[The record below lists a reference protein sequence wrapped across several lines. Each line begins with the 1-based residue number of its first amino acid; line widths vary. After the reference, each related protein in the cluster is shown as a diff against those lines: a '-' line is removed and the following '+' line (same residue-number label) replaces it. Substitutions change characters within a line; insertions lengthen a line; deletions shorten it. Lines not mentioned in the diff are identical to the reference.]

1 MAQSIEQ
8 QSGSS
13 LLPKILVGV
22 ALPVVALV
30 LAITSM
36 CTVPAGH
43 RGVVKLF
50 GSVQDEPLSEG
61 LHFLNPLARVVDFNV
76 RFQALSAA
84 KAEGGTIDMQ
94 RVYEDLTLNYSYDPK
109 YAPYVYNNFGDDN
122 SIEQNF
128 IGPAMY
134 ESFKAVTSK
143 YTAEDLVTKR
153 SAVSASIIA
162 LLTEK
167 LAKYHIVVSDINVT
181 NFHFD
186 DAFTTAVEQKV
197 VAAQNRLTA
206 EQNLETSRIS
216 AQQAVV
222 AAEGQAKAIAIQAAA
237 IQQQGGAQ
245 YVAMK
250 AVEKWNGQLPTQ
262 YSGASIP
269 FVNLTAQK

>member
-1 MAQSIEQ
+1 MPLKLISAA
-8 QSGSS
+8 
-13 LLPKILVGV
+13 LVGF
-22 ALPVVALV
+22 LV
-30 LAITSM
+30 LVVGFASIHV
-36 CTVPAGH
+36 VPAGH
-43 RGVVKLF
+43 RGVVKVF
-50 GSVQDEPLSEG
+50 GDVKDEPLPEG
-61 LHFLNPLARVVDFNV
+61 IHLLNPLARVVDFNV

-109 YAPYVYNNFGDDN
+109 FAPYVYNNFGDDN

-153 SAVSASIIA
+153 SDVSASIIA

-167 LAKYHIVVSDINVT
+167 LAKYHIIVSDINVT

-222 AAEGQAKAIAIQAAA
+222 AAEGQAKAIAIQAEAV
-237 IQQQGGAQ
+237 QNQGGDKF
-245 YVAMK
+245 VALEAIK
-250 AVEKWNGQLPTQ
+250 KWNGQLPS
-262 YSGASIP
+262 YMGAGAPVP
-269 FVNLTAQK
+269 FLSVSK